1 MDQGTLHL
9 LETHQVES
17 SIELKDPVSSASPP
31 SLFTPQENP
40 PRTVPP
46 AGEGSELAARMAFLN
61 IDPEPMMLPGYSRVL
76 VEGRQKFARVVTT
89 RAVPANENLAIVTI
103 SNLPAGEIPFADI
116 RAAILDLV
124 EDRYELRVTEIQKC
138 PFGKGQAFIRLSRVS
153 DRDSLVFHS
162 PHFFHGLRLDFVN
175 HDRGHNVRRVLFN
188 RECWLM
194 LIGYPVDDR
203 NIDDVKN
210 AIKSFGRLILWQKDG
225 ILGRIIIKVRVTEL
239 SDVPHYLILSEGDDF
254 EGISLTVQCEII

>member
-1 MDQGTLHL
+1 
-9 LETHQVES
+9 
-17 SIELKDPVSSASPP
+17 
-31 SLFTPQENP
+31 
-40 PRTVPP
+40 
-46 AGEGSELAARMAFLN
+46 MAFLN

-89 RAVPANENLAIVTI
+89 RAVPANENLAIVTV

-175 HDRGHNVRRVLFN
+175 HDRGDNARRVLFN

-210 AIKSFGRLILWQKDG
+210 AIKSFGRPILWQKDG
-225 ILGRIIIKVRVTEL
+225 I
-239 SDVPHYLILSEGDDF
+239 
-254 EGISLTVQCEII
+254 